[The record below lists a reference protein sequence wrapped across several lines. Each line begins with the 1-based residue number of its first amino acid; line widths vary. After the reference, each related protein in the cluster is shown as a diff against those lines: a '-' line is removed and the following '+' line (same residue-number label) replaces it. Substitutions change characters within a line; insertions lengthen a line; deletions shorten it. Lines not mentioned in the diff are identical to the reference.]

1 MVFVSR
7 HLSYLL
13 VGSACL
19 FGPTSLVLAQET
31 ETPVDLTILST
42 NEENVSFV
50 VVEEADNGSVSANVE
65 TVTTPADI
73 IIEDNLTAI
82 IEAFEAAD
90 NASVSEGV
98 SEDATATTIAADPQ
112 ATEDAASPS
121 LIAEVA
127 EEEGLST
134 EAEAGTAT
142 APEIGSEEDSTNSA
156 PALVTRIERRAV
168 KDVGLASIG
177 IDKDST
183 PLIATD
189 SLMWRGTDVARARLL
204 IDQARLSQESAAL
217 RQMTVHVIA
226 AEAVPPDGA
235 SEDPAALLQARMSFL
250 AEAGRS
256 DALAAIIRQLP
267 EDDQWQDW
275 KTWLIFYDLMMR
287 EDAKACAQAAEQATQ
302 SLEPFWQQ
310 TNLICQILTGNSN
323 MAAFSADVLKASGL
337 IDDELFFAL
346 VDRLLGRDVPLPDY
360 PDQLSLMH
368 VILLDAAYIDITAAQ
383 VSQIDTSYR
392 QAIGSLRYM
401 SDEARHLLTLANLQ
415 SGLVDQEA
423 ARQLFL
429 AADRQS
435 DDPLK
440 AIARR
445 LDAQTDSSSVQLY
458 VALHKALAQQSAS
471 DNGTA
476 ETDPSEIAL
485 FISQAFQ
492 REVAEGQG
500 RLWLPFYAP
509 LMKRALDDET
519 LATLSA
525 EDQGAYAV
533 MMALTDNALGAMPT
547 DGSAIIIADQVRVLR
562 DDTSSEADK
571 VAAAAALGLSDL
583 LPLIAGEATN
593 QDWLTLHMQ
602 AETTS
607 QPAYQPVSAFGLRAA
622 SNAATLKQV
631 AEAALVISV
640 ALSQTALHQIAP
652 RDMAEVL
659 AILQEAGLSDVA
671 SLLRQEAIDAHII
684 NRVLARS

>member
-7 HLSYLL
+7 HLSSLL
-13 VGSACL
+13 VGTACL
-19 FGPTSLVLAQET
+19 LGPSSFVLAQEA

-50 VVEEADNGSVSANVE
+50 VVEEADNGSASTNVE

-73 IIEDNLTAI
+73 IIEDNLTSI

-90 NASVSEGV
+90 NASESQGV
-98 SEDATATTIAADPQ
+98 KATTIASEPQ
-112 ATEDAASPS
+112 ATDDTASPS
-121 LIAEVA
+121 LTAELGQADASAA
-127 EEEGLST
+127 ET
-134 EAEAGTAT
+134 EARAET
-142 APEIGSEEDSTNSA
+142 APT
-156 PALVTRIERRAV
+156 LVTRIERRTV

-177 IDKDST
+177 IDKGST
-183 PLIATD
+183 TLISTN

-204 IDQARLSQESAAL
+204 IDKARLSKESDAL
-217 RQMTVHVIA
+217 RQMTVHIIA
-226 AEAVPPDGA
+226 AEAVPPEGA

-267 EDDQWQDW
+267 EDEQWQEW
-275 KTWLIFYDLMMR
+275 RTWLVFYDLMMR
-287 EDAKACAQAAEQATQ
+287 EDAKTCAQAAEQATQ
-302 SLEPFWQQ
+302 SLDPFWQQ
-310 TNLICQILTGNSN
+310 THLVCQILTGNSN

-337 IDDELFFAL
+337 IEDDLFFAL

-360 PDQLSLMH
+360 PEQLSLMH
-368 VILLDAAYIDITAAQ
+368 LILLDAAYIDVTAEQIA
-383 VSQIDTSYR
+383 QIDTSYR
-392 QAIGSLRYM
+392 QAVGSLRYM

-445 LDAQTDSSSVQLY
+445 LEAQTDSSSVQLY
-458 VALHKALAQQSAS
+458 VALHKALSQQGAA

-476 ETDPSEIAL
+476 ETGASEMAL

-492 REVAEGQG
+492 REVAEGHG

-509 LMKRALDDET
+509 LMKRALDDIT
-519 LATLSA
+519 LASLGA
-525 EDQGAYAV
+525 DDQAAYAV

-547 DGSAIIIADQVRVLR
+547 DGGAIITADQVRVLR
-562 DDTSSEADK
+562 DIKSSDADR
-571 VAAAAALGLSDL
+571 VAAAAALGLGDMV
-583 LPLIAGEATN
+583 PLIAAEAVN
-593 QDWLTLHMQ
+593 QDWLTLHVE
-602 AETTS
+602 AVASS
-607 QPAYQPVSAFGLRAA
+607 QPAYQPLSAFGLRAA
-622 SNAATLKQV
+622 RKAAALEQV
-631 AEAALVISV
+631 AEAALIISV

-652 RDMAEVL
+652 RDMAEVI

>member
-13 VGSACL
+13 VGTACL
-19 FGPTSLVLAQET
+19 CGSPSFVLAQET

-50 VVEEADNGSVSANVE
+50 VVEDADNGSASPNVE
-65 TVTTPADI
+65 TVTSPTDI

-90 NASVSEGV
+90 NAADNASASEGV
-98 SEDATATTIAADPQ
+98 SEDATATAIAEAPQ
-112 ATEDAASPS
+112 ATEELARPS
-121 LIAEVA
+121 ETSELT
-127 EEEGLST
+127 EEEGVST
-134 EAEAGTAT
+134 DSDVAT
-142 APEIGSEEDSTNSA
+142 DSVPT
-156 PALVTRIERRAV
+156 LVTRIERRDV

-204 IDQARLSQESAAL
+204 IDQARLSEESAAL

-226 AEAVPPDGA
+226 AEAVPPEGA

-256 DALAAIIRQLP
+256 DSLAAIIRQLP

-458 VALHKALAQQSAS
+458 VALHKALAQQGAS

-476 ETDPSEIAL
+476 ERDPSEIAL

-519 LATLSA
+519 LASLGAT
-525 EDQGAYAV
+525 DQAAYAV

-583 LPLIAGEATN
+583 LPLIANEATN

-602 AETTS
+602 AEATS

-652 RDMAEVL
+652 RDLAEVL
-659 AILQEAGLSDVA
+659 VILQEAGLSDVA

-684 NRVLARS
+684 NRVLTRS